1 MVDGVCDAS
10 ACGFNATDATG
21 ALQSAIDSTAHTV
34 RVTNHAAIWWI
45 RPVFLRSN
53 LTVVFEDGVVVR
65 ALRGAFHGP
74 SDALLSGYHVG
85 NISLLGEGNATLA
98 MWRSDYANRSMYTH
112 SEGRAALMLHS
123 VHDLRV
129 DNLQVSHS
137 GGDGLYLADIYTAHI
152 SNVRSL
158 WNYRQGMSIIEAFD
172 TLVEHSE
179 FSFTAGTAPGSGV
192 DLENDRPTQR

>member
-1 MVDGVCDAS
+1 M
-10 ACGFNATDATG
+10 CGFNDTDATD

-34 RVTNHAAIWWI
+34 RVTNRAIVWSI
-45 RPVFLRSN
+45 RPVVLRSN

-65 ALRGAFHGP
+65 ALRGAFHGE
-74 SDALLSGYHVG
+74 SDALLTASHITNV
-85 NISLLGEGNATLA
+85 SLLGEGNATLA

-152 SNVRSL
+152 TNVRSL

-179 FSFTAGTAPGSGV
+179 FSFTAGTAPASGV